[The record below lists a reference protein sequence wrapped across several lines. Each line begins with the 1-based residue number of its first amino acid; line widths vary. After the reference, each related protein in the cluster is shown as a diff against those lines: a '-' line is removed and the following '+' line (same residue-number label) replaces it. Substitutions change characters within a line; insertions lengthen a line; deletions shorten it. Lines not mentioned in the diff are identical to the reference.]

1 MGGAMNREREERL
14 QIMLAENELKAV
26 DDFRFR
32 FRLPSRAAAVREL
45 LKRGLEAAETGPANA
60 RSRSKDFGVLDIRN
74 GSSFENSEE

>member
-1 MGGAMNREREERL
+1 
-14 QIMLAENELKAV
+14 MLADSELKAV

-45 LKRGLEAAETGPANA
+45 LKRGLEADETGPANS

-74 GSSFENSEE
+74 GSSFDGAEK